1 MSKILRVNLNNKE
14 LKTEILNDEK
24 YIGGAGTAAKIFTSE
39 VAPNIDPFDGDNLL
53 IFSVGPICGT
63 TVPYCGRHFIMAKS
77 PLTKILGESSAGG
90 FFGNELK
97 KTGFD
102 HVIIKGKSDKP
113 VYLSIENENVEI
125 KDAIEL
131 WGKGTRETEDLI
143 KIKLG
148 DNSIKIT
155 SIGPAGENLVK
166 FASIMNEKGHAAGR
180 CGMGAVMGSKKLKA
194 LAVRGTNEVPI
205 ENKENLQKAVK
216 KVLNM
221 TKESSM
227 QNAMHEFGTLIHMD
241 NYVSA
246 GDVPIKN
253 FTESR
258 WKGTKSIGVYAL
270 LENHEV
276 KHYSCFNCGTA
287 CRGRIQYED
296 EWVAWPEYEFLAM
309 MGSNLYIDDLES
321 LIKWNVLVNDLGMDC
336 ISLGGILGVFLE
348 AIERN
353 IVDIDY
359 DVFGFEKDN
368 ETGKYKV
375 WGSTIAIEKLIRMVA
390 SRESI
395 GDELAE
401 GVRAYCQKHSLPDD
415 LNIHSKGL
423 EVPAHEPRANNMT
436 ALDLATSSRGAYH
449 GFEPLHLSFAAHF
462 KKEIGLTERIDPFSI
477 DESVIA
483 VKKIQDACEAY
494 TATGGCI
501 FGFWYS
507 SEITPWVNAVNAIT
521 GRSYT
526 VEDWVRIGEDL
537 FNMKREYNE
546 KCGISKKDD
555 SIGSRFSIPIPKGG
569 TKKNVPPLKE
579 MLQKYYEL
587 RGWTNK

>member
-1 MSKILRVNLNNKE
+1 MGSKQVKIE
-14 LKTEILNDEK
+14 SFNDEK
-24 YIGGAGTAAKIFTSE
+24 FIGGAGTAAKIFTSE
-39 VAPNIDPFDGDNLL
+39 VSPDIDPFDDNNLL

-90 FFGNELK
+90 FFGSELK

-102 HVIIKGKSDKP
+102 HIIIKGKSDKP
-113 VYLSIENENVEI
+113 VYLWIENENVEI
-125 KDAIEL
+125 RDATDL
-131 WGKGTRETEDLI
+131 WSKSTRETEDLI
-143 KIKLG
+143 KKELV
-148 DNSIKIT
+148 DDKIKIAT
-155 SIGPAGENLVK
+155 IGPAGENLIK

-194 LAVRGTNEVPI
+194 IAVRGTNEVPI
-205 ENKENLQKAVK
+205 ESKESLQKAVK
-216 KVLNM
+216 KLLNM
-221 TKESSM
+221 TKEASM
-227 QNAMHEFGTLIHMD
+227 QKAMHEFGTLIHMD

-309 MGSNLYIDDLES
+309 MGSNLYIDDLEA
-321 LIKWNVLVNDLGMDC
+321 LIRWNVIINDLGMDC
-336 ISLGGILGVFLE
+336 ISLGGVLGVFLE
-348 AIERN
+348 AIERKL
-353 IVDIDY
+353 IAVDHKSL
-359 DVFGFEKDN
+359 GFEKDQ
-368 ETGKYKV
+368 ESGEYKI
-375 WGSTIAIEKLIRMVA
+375 WGSTEVIETLINMIAFRKG
-390 SRESI
+390 I

-401 GVRAYCQKHSLPDD
+401 GVRLFCQKYNLPDD
-415 LNIHSKGL
+415 LHIYSKGL
-423 EVPAHEPRANNMT
+423 EIPAHEPRANNMT
-436 ALDLATSSRGAYH
+436 ALDLSTSSRGAYH
-449 GFEPLHLSFAAHF
+449 GFEPLHLSFAAHL

-477 DESVIA
+477 DESVNA

-507 SEITPWVNAVNAIT
+507 SEILPWVDAVNAIT

-526 VEDWVRIGEDL
+526 VDDWVKIGETL
-537 FNMKREYNE
+537 FNMKRDYNE

-569 TKKNVPPLKE
+569 TKKNIPPLEE
-579 MLQKYYEL
+579 MLQKYYKL
-587 RGWTNK
+587 RGWNN